1 MRTYERGVE
10 AETLACGSGA
20 VAVAILLATWGEADP
35 AEPIRIQSRSGAAAV
50 DPPSAIRASGWL
62 PSLSGEGRIVFRG
75 RARENS

>member
-20 VAVAILLATWGEADP
+20 VAVAILLATWEEADP
-35 AEPIRIQSRSGAAAV
+35 ANPVRIQSRSGL
-50 DPPSAIRASGWL
+50 PLSIRLRRSGGGWL

-75 RARENS
+75 ALGEL